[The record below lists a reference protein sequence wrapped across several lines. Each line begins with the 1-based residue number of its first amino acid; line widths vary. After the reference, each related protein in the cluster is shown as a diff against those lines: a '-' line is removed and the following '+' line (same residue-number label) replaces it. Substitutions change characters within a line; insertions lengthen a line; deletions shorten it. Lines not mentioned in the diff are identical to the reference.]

1 MIDRRKYGLQL
12 VCIQPASHRMEQYT
26 PRNLDI
32 ARAMAESHA
41 ATHDGYWIYR
51 TEDWSLHSDHTPEV
65 WDTLTLAGI

>member
-1 MIDRRKYGLQL
+1 
-12 VCIQPASHRMEQYT
+12 MEQYT

-32 ARAMAESHA
+32 ARAMAEIHA